1 MNGCAGP
8 ADNGAEGSRLV
19 RDGAAALR
27 AFAAEAEDI
36 ARLRR
41 SLEERSRQFEA
52 SEAFDPDRLM
62 AEGDAAASQPH
73 LQWWILGRVF
83 ERRRQF
89 DRAAEAFGRAARD
102 PAVPAFC
109 AASYMRC
116 LYQIGRAR
124 EGLEFAASLPAR
136 QRADPECALALVDL
150 LRAASRVD
158 EAIDILAALHRQA
171 LLPPARS
178 NLLVDLLIHAAQFE
192 RLGAFLVEDIASGR
206 RAVSGARIAMA
217 LRNPIGETERA
228 RILAGLGT
236 AQMHPRLSQVMVGLE
251 DGVADEDDQRVE
263 RRLVVRGAR
272 FPTEVRHLFD
282 GTGHPH
288 EARYRRERLGPD
300 IELLSLRDAV
310 LAILPTG
317 FMVLDAQLRPTR
329 LANPRPVGSAIE
341 AAAELPVI
349 GSFDTLFLA
358 SDGLKYSGNYFHW
371 MIDHLPRIL
380 WGRRLCP
387 DLPIGLCHLRLDG
400 FRKQSLDWY
409 GVDCE
414 RLHVLASGLY
424 RVGHLALL
432 STSLPASRH
441 GLHDGNLD
449 YGAPLL
455 DPLPVTLA
463 AERRRR
469 LYVCREPGQ
478 GRSFVN
484 HAEIDAIAA
493 SFGFEKVDPGRHPF
507 DRQIAMFAEASHV
520 FGPHGAALTNII
532 CCARGTRVLEVY
544 PGAHGSIAYP
554 VLSNLRGLNHRVL
567 VAGPHR
573 YPLIASNDWH
583 TADVYLDPGLLSG
596 ALAEIP

>member
-1 MNGCAGP
+1 M
-8 ADNGAEGSRLV
+8 EV
-19 RDGAAALR
+19 T
-27 AFAAEAEDI
+27 
-36 ARLRR
+36 
-41 SLEERSRQFEA
+41 
-52 SEAFDPDRLM
+52 EAFDPDRLM
-62 AEGDAAASQPH
+62 AEGDAAAPQPY
-73 LQWWILGRVF
+73 LRWWMLGRVF

-89 DRAAEAFGRAARD
+89 EHATEAFGRATRD
-102 PAVPAFC
+102 PTAPPFC

-116 LYQIGRAR
+116 LYQTGRAR
-124 EGLEFAASLPAR
+124 EGLEFAASLPAG

-150 LRAASRVD
+150 LRAANRVG
-158 EAIDILAALHRQA
+158 EAIDILAALHGRA
-171 LLPPARS
+171 LLPPARRD
-178 NLLVDLLIHAAQFE
+178 LLVDLLIHAGRYE
-192 RLGAFLVEDIASGR
+192 YLGTLLAEDITSGR
-206 RAVSGARIAMA
+206 RAFSGARVAMV
-217 LRNPIGETERA
+217 LRSPIGETERA

-236 AQMHPRLSQVMVGLE
+236 AQMHPRLSQVLAGRE
-251 DGVADEDDQRVE
+251 DGAADDDRRVE

-272 FPTEVRHLFD
+272 FPTEVRRLFD

-288 EARYRRERLGPD
+288 EARHRRERLGPD

-317 FMVLDAQLRPTR
+317 FMVLDARLRPTR
-329 LANPRPVGSAIE
+329 LANPPPVGSAAE
-341 AAAELPVI
+341 AAAGLPVL
-349 GSFDTLFLA
+349 GSFESLFLA

-380 WGRRLCP
+380 WGQRLCP
-387 DLPIGLCHLRLDG
+387 GMPTGLCHLRLDG

-409 GVDCE
+409 GIDTE
-414 RLHVLASGLY
+414 QLQILAAGLY

-455 DPLPVTLA
+455 DPLPVPA

-493 SFGFEKVDPGRHPF
+493 SFGFEKVDPGRHQF
-507 DRQIAMFAEASHV
+507 DRQVAMFAEASHV
-520 FGPHGAALTNII
+520 FGPHGAGLTNII

-554 VLSNLRGLNHRVL
+554 VLSNLLGLEHRVV

-596 ALAEIP
+596 ALAEIA